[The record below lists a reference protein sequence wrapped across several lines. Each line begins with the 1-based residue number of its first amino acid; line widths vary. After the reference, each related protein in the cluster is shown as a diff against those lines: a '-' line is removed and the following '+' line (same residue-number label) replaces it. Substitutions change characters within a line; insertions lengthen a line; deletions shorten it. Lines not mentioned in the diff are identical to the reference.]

1 MKLYYGGFGDYKTF
15 TVAPDNQSA
24 IESIG
29 KKINAPFLPVTV
41 EEISEVDGFSIVPS
55 LELNLTA
62 DLGSTLP
69 VSACDEVGVA
79 KDTQDEE
86 KPVSLRQCK
95 KCDFACESQGELL
108 KHYREAHPKGD

>member
-15 TVAPDNQSA
+15 TVAEDTQSA

-41 EEISEVDGFSIVPS
+41 EEISEVDGFRIKPDMGNPVTDEIVKS
-55 LELNLTA
+55 N
-62 DLGSTLP
+62 
-69 VSACDEVGVA
+69 
-79 KDTQDEE
+79 KIEE
-86 KPVSLRQCK
+86 PASLRQCK

>member
-15 TVAPDNQSA
+15 TVAENEQKA

-29 KKINAPFLPVTV
+29 KKISAPFLPVTV
-41 EEISEVDGFSIVPS
+41 EEISEVDGYAIKPTT
-55 LELNLTA
+55 TA
-62 DLGSTLP
+62 SFEP
-69 VSACDEVGVA
+69 IAPIEPVA
-79 KDTQDEE
+79 KQE

-108 KHYREAHPKGD
+108 KHYREEHPKGD